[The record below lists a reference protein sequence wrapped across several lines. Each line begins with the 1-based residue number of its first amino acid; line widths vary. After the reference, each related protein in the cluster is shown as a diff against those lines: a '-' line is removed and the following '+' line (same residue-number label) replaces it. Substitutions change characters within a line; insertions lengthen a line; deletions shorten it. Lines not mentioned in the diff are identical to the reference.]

1 MLEKIDLSKTI
12 DKREYKDKIKE
23 QSERLGELQRK
34 LKDANI
40 PVSIVFEGMG
50 ASGKGTQIN
59 HLIQALDPR
68 GFDVYAN
75 DKSSKEERM
84 RPFLWRFWTKLPAQ
98 GRIALF
104 DRSWYRQ
111 VTMERFDGK
120 IEACAIEGAYKDI
133 QSFERQLT
141 DDGMVIIKLFLYISK
156 KEQKDRF
163 QKLESSKST
172 SWRVSLDDWRRNKE
186 YDRFLGI
193 CEEMLEIRIWTMLPG
208 PLSKPRIKIMQP

>member
-50 ASGKGTQIN
+50 ASGKGTCIN

-133 QSFERQLT
+133 QSFE
-141 DDGMVIIKLFLYISK
+141 
-156 KEQKDRF
+156 
-163 QKLESSKST
+163 
-172 SWRVSLDDWRRNKE
+172 
-186 YDRFLGI
+186 
-193 CEEMLEIRIWTMLPG
+193 
-208 PLSKPRIKIMQP
+208 